1 MLENN
6 NSSCIGNSGGRGT
19 SLDWKTLVNQQSK
32 KRSAIPGCTTEG
44 INLLKRQQSVSTI
57 V

>member
-19 SLDWKTLVNQQSK
+19 SLDWRGLVSQQSNK
-32 KRSAIPGCTTEG
+32 CSAIAGRAMEG
-44 INLLKRQQSVSTI
+44 INLLRRQQSESTI